1 MKNLF
6 LYLIFS
12 LFTIYNLS
20 CHSVFRSKS
29 HAVENFKKD
38 TIYLNEDLKKQLNPV
53 LKNSKRINSIKN
65 WTIKTKSLWE
75 TAEGGEA
82 KFYYKNGKLEKIT
95 THYLSETFQ
104 KLTVYHL
111 ENQKLSFVFDK
122 YYQYNRPMYYDSIA
136 MKSNNDT
143 EVFDFNKAEITVNR
157 YYFLDQKL
165 TYQLDSQDC
174 GAPFST
180 DYLLETEK
188 EIKKEFE
195 YLMEISNHVCD

>member
-29 HAVENFKKD
+29 HAVEIFKKD
-38 TIYLNEDLKKQLNPV
+38 TIYLNEDLKKQLDPV
-53 LKNSKRINSIKN
+53 LRNSKRINSIKN

-75 TAEGGEA
+75 TTDGGQA

-165 TYQLDSQDC
+165 IYQLDSEDC
-174 GAPFST
+174 GSPFST
-180 DYLLETEK
+180 DYLLEAEK
-188 EIKKEFE
+188 EIKREFE
-195 YLMEISNHVCD
+195 YLVEISNQK

>member
-1 MKNLF
+1 M
-6 LYLIFS
+6 
-12 LFTIYNLS
+12 
-20 CHSVFRSKS
+20 
-29 HAVENFKKD
+29 
-38 TIYLNEDLKKQLNPV
+38 
-53 LKNSKRINSIKN
+53 
-65 WTIKTKSLWE
+65 WE

-165 TYQLDSQDC
+165 IYQLDSEDC
-174 GAPFST
+174 GAPFSN

-195 YLMEISNHVCD
+195 YLVEISNQE

>member
-6 LYLIFS
+6 LYFIFS

-20 CHSVFRSKS
+20 CNSVFRSKNQ
-29 HAVENFKKD
+29 AVENSKRD
-38 TIYLNEDLKKQLNPV
+38 TIYLNDDLKKQLNPV

-75 TAEGGEA
+75 TAKGAEA

-95 THYLSETFQ
+95 THYLCETFE

-122 YYQYNRPMYYDSIA
+122 YDQYNHPMYSDSVA
-136 MKSNNDT
+136 MKSNNKT
-143 EVFDFNKAEITVNR
+143 EAFDINKAETTVTR

-165 TYQLDSQDC
+165 IYQLDSEDC

-195 YLMEISNHVCD
+195 NLLEISNQK